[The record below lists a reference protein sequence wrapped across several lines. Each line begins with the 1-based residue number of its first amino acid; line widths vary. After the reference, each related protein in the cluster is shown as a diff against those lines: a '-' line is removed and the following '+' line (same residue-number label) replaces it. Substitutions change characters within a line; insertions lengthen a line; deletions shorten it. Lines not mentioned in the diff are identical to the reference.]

1 MDSRRSFTDI
11 EYSMRKQTGKREE
24 LLMRID
30 AIVPWDE
37 LIGLIRPYYPEGR
50 RGRPVKPIDV
60 MLKMYLLQCW
70 FGLSAAG
77 MESQAYDS
85 YAFRK
90 FIGVSF
96 LEEQIPDANTLSR
109 FRRLLK
115 KNGLEEKIDETVDAA
130 IKNAGLKLTPGS
142 VTEPFIRPI
151 RKKNSR

>member
-24 LLMRID
+24 LLLRLD
-30 AIVPWDE
+30 AIMPWEE
-37 LIGLIRPYYPEGR
+37 LTGFIKPYYPSGR
-50 RGRPVKPIDV
+50 RGRPVKPLDV
-60 MLKMYLLQCW
+60 MLKMYLLQRW

-115 KNGLEEKIDETVDAA
+115 KNGLEEQIDGTVDAA
-130 IKNAGLKLTPGS
+130 ITEAGIKLTPGS
-142 VTEPFIRPI
+142 VVEPFIRPL
-151 RKKNSR
+151 RKKSK